1 MTPDSIR
8 RIQEGKVF
16 DYTEP
21 SPKPAVDP
29 LVQILEEQHT
39 ADVASGTKAATKKV
53 KAGRTVI
60 EVPATASIA
69 PESNL
74 ALLQDRPAVDYDE
87 LVQWLIAHPGATH
100 AEIGMA
106 YGRAAGWF
114 STVLV
119 TAEFQSS
126 LEPFKQQINNPG
138 VTLSVEDRFRALVIR
153 SVDVLQTKLSVAAP
167 GDALVL
173 EAAKLGVRALGLGN
187 NGREGPATAAPHSLE
202 TLADRLTSL
211 VTSRQ
216 KGSSIGAVPAKEVVI
231 DVTPKGEA

>member
-16 DYTEP
+16 DYSEP
-21 SPKPAVDP
+21 PSKPLVDP
-29 LVQILEEQHT
+29 ITAILEEQYQEDVGT
-39 ADVASGTKAATKKV
+39 AAKTRKV

-60 EVPATASIA
+60 EVPAQVAAS
-69 PESNL
+69 PQTNL
-74 ALLQDRPAVDYDE
+74 PALQDRPAVNFEE
-87 LVQWLIAHPGATH
+87 LVEWIVAHPGATH
-100 AEIGMA
+100 GEISSA

-119 TAEFQSS
+119 MAEFQAA
-126 LEPFKQQINNPG
+126 LEPRRAEILNPA
-138 VTLSVEDRFRALVIR
+138 VTATIEERFQALLIR
-153 SVDVLQTKLSVAAP
+153 SVDVLQTKMSVAAP

-187 NGREGPATAAPHSLE
+187 QGREGPAQAAPHSLE

-211 VTSRQ
+211 VTSRT
-216 KGSSIGAVPAKEVVI
+216 KGSGIGSVPPATEMVV
-231 DVTPKGEA
+231 DVTPKGE

>member
-21 SPKPAVDP
+21 PPKPVVDP
-29 LVQILEEQHT
+29 ITAILEEQHQE
-39 ADVASGTKAATKKV
+39 DVAVAAKTKKV

-60 EVPATASIA
+60 EVPTEARTA
-69 PESNL
+69 PETNL
-74 ALLQDRPAVDYDE
+74 TLLQDRPAVDYDE

-119 TAEFQSS
+119 TEEFQSS
-126 LEPFKQQINNPG
+126 LEPFKSSINNPA
-138 VTLSVEDRFRALVIR
+138 VTLSIEDRMRALVIR

-187 NGREGPATAAPHSLE
+187 RGPDGPQAAAPHSLE
-202 TLADRLTSL
+202 SLADRLSSL

-216 KGSSIGAVPAKEVVI
+216 KGSSIGAVPQATEFVQ
-231 DVTPKGEA
+231 DVTPKGE